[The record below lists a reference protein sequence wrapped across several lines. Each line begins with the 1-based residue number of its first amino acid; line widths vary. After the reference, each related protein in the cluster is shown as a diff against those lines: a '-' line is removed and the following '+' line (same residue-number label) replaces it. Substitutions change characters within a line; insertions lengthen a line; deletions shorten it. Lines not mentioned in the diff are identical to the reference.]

1 MSPDRS
7 HRSRHTRGKSLLS
20 DRAPRNPARI
30 IYVVAE
36 GEATEPDYCTALNK
50 YFRDTHNFSINT
62 KYSRTSGL
70 HPLEVAE
77 TAISAATASSRGGDG
92 PLHEV
97 WALFDRDQHTDVR
110 DAFALLYKHNEEA
123 PSSNYTPVQI
133 AFSHPSFDLWLLLH
147 FQSLTTPQSGSSEQV
162 HEKLRRYT
170 GFERFAARTSA
181 SKSISAARAG
191 QLMPRIEIAVRNAH
205 SLINQCPGS
214 GCSPNV
220 GHAAGCDPL
229 RRDPSTDV
237 WRLIRSL
244 GIVPCSR

>member
-7 HRSRHTRGKSLLS
+7 RPRHIRGKSLIP

-50 YFRDTHNFSINT
+50 YFRNTHNFSINT
-62 KYSRTSGL
+62 KYSGTRGM

-77 TAISAATASSRGGDG
+77 AAIFAATTRGRGDDS

-97 WALFDRDQHTDVR
+97 WALFDRDQHPDVH
-110 DAFALLYKHNEEA
+110 DAFALMHRHNAEA
-123 PSSNYTPVQI
+123 SANNYIPVQI

-147 FQSLTTPQSGSSEQV
+147 FQSLTTPQSGSSDQV
-162 HEKLRRYT
+162 HEKLHRYP
-170 GFERFAARTSA
+170 GFERFAARTSG
-181 SKSISAARAG
+181 SKSISDARAG
-191 QLMPRIEIAVRNAH
+191 QLMPRIETAVRNART
-205 SLINQCPGS
+205 LIKQCPGG

-220 GHAAGCDPL
+220 GHAANCDPL

-244 GIVPCSR
+244 GIVPCSG

>member
-7 HRSRHTRGKSLLS
+7 RLRYTRGKSLIP

-50 YFRDTHNFSINT
+50 HFRNTHNFSINT
-62 KYSRTSGL
+62 RYSRSRGM

-77 TAISAATASSRGGDG
+77 AAISAATVSSQRDDG

-97 WALFDRDQHTDVR
+97 WALFDRDQHPDVHH
-110 DAFALLYKHNEEA
+110 AFALLRKHNAEA
-123 PSSNYTPVQI
+123 SAGNYIAVHI

-147 FQSLTTPQSGSSEQV
+147 FQSLTTPQNGSSDQV
-162 HEKLRRYT
+162 HEKLRRYPR
-170 GFERFAARTSA
+170 FERFAARTSG
-181 SKSISAARAG
+181 SKSISDARAD
-191 QLMPRIEIAVRNAH
+191 QLMPRIETAVRNARA
-205 SLINQCPGS
+205 LIEQCPCS
-214 GCSPNV
+214 GCSPNA
-220 GHAAGCDPL
+220 GHVAGCDPL

-237 WRLIRSL
+237 WRLIQSL
-244 GIVPCSR
+244 GIAPCSR